1 MLRSGIGC
9 SATWPTTRACGGA
22 EIVALDVAD
31 IRASARKGT
40 VRVRGKGR
48 FGGKDR
54 TVPLHAEV
62 RSSLERLLDKLGRP
76 SVGPL
81 VRNRDGGVLSARAA
95 AAAVTALG
103 AAAGIGPDDDGEA
116 AALEALTVDRC
127 ARRRCL
133 QLVTHLSTESG
144 FQMRYAL
151 PSRAGDIFVTD
162 LLIKNK
168 NLYELKSWR
177 HFIRSTILIGCTK
190 VASWPSLDTV
200 IDRSSG

>member
-1 MLRSGIGC
+1 M
-9 SATWPTTRACGGA
+9 
-22 EIVALDVAD
+22 AD

-81 VRNRDGGVLSARAA
+81 VRNRDGGALSARAA

-116 AALEALTVDRC
+116 AALEALTVDR
-127 ARRRCL
+127 
-133 QLVTHLSTESG
+133 
-144 FQMRYAL
+144 
-151 PSRAGDIFVTD
+151 
-162 LLIKNK
+162 
-168 NLYELKSWR
+168 
-177 HFIRSTILIGCTK
+177 
-190 VASWPSLDTV
+190 
-200 IDRSSG
+200 